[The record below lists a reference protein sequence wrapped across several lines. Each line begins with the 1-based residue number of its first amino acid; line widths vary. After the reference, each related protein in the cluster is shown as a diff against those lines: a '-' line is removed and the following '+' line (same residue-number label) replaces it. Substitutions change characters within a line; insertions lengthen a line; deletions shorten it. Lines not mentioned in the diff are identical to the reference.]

1 MACLFRSGTM
11 LTGFVSQQVNLPGH
25 CDSGVKGMRIGAIA
39 AGILVV
45 IAALIGAWYFLLGG
59 KTASTP
65 VADTATTEVTRPAS
79 PEEVR
84 DPSVPTFDIVR
95 VERDGSAVIAGR
107 AMPGASV
114 DILAN
119 DKVIATVKADD
130 KGEWVVVLDEPLAPG
145 NIELTLSASNPD
157 GSIKPSIQVV
167 AVSVPEGKDAPA
179 LVVLSEPGKA
189 SKVLQGPGVASD
201 SGNLVL
207 ETVDY
212 DGNGSV
218 ILSGKADAG
227 ATVRVYLG
235 TRQIGDAIAD
245 AKGHWELRP
254 GNDIAP
260 GTYALRIDQLGA
272 DGKVVARVEV
282 PFERGEPSAI
292 IAAMKEGK
300 VVIQPGNNLWNIARR
315 IYGSGFSYTVIYQA
329 NKDQIRD
336 PNLIYPGQVFETPK
350 NGG

>member
-1 MACLFRSGTM
+1 
-11 LTGFVSQQVNLPGH
+11 
-25 CDSGVKGMRIGAIA
+25 MRIGAIA

-45 IAALIGAWYFLLGG
+45 IAAVIGVWYFLMGG
-59 KTASTP
+59 KNASTP
-65 VADTATTEVTRPAS
+65 PVAETATTQVARPAAS
-79 PEEVR
+79 EDIR

-95 VERDGSAVIAGR
+95 VERDGSAVMAGR
-107 AMPGASV
+107 AMPGATV

-119 DKVIATVKADD
+119 DKVIATAKAND
-130 KGEWVVVLDEPLAPG
+130 KGEWVVVLEEPLAPG
-145 NIELTLSASNPD
+145 NIELTLSANNPD

-167 AVSVPEGKDAPA
+167 AVSVPEGKEAPA

-189 SKVLQGPGVASD
+189 SRVLQGPGVASD

-212 DGNGSV
+212 DENGSV

-227 ATVRVYLG
+227 ATVRIYLG
-235 TRQIGDAIAD
+235 TRKIGDAVAD

-254 GNDIAP
+254 GDDIAP
-260 GTYALRIDQLGA
+260 GAYALRIDQLGP

-282 PFERGEPSAI
+282 PFERGEPSAVV
-292 IAAMKEGK
+292 AAMKEGK

-350 NGG
+350 SGG